1 MDPKIFKDANRWRMH
16 LFSENTKV
24 IQDLYRE
31 NYRGEEIGGLVL
43 DLRDKFAS
51 AIKDALANDAKTDQ
65 NTLNLVISI
74 PTMNRVIS
82 VLSEQKKYGFEL
94 GQLIYDEMNEV
105 PVCVIAA
112 SGATFFA
119 IKNLK

>member
-1 MDPKIFKDANRWRMH
+1 MDPEIFKDANRWRMH

-31 NYRGEEIGGLVL
+31 NYRGDEIGGLVL

-51 AIKDALANDAKTDQ
+51 AIKDALANDLKTDQ